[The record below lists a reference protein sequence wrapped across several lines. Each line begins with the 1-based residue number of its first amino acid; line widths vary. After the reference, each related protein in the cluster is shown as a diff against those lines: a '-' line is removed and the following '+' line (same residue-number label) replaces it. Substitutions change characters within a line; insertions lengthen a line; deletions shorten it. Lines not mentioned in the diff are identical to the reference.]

1 MRVSVGFFNQEVSDL
16 GERKS
21 TNTGLQS
28 AVTQAYTGTMKC
40 LNESCHGRLPGRGD
54 TETDVEDKVTRQDI
68 PGSGGSVHRSVRKH
82 CVQGTGTGPKCL

>member
-28 AVTQAYTGTMKC
+28 AVTQAYTGTVKC
-40 LNESCHGRLPGRGD
+40 VSMNHVMGGFLE
-54 TETDVEDKVTRQDI
+54 EVTLKQTWRT
-68 PGSGGSVHRSVRKH
+68 R
-82 CVQGTGTGPKCL
+82 